1 MWQKIVVAF
10 GRVLI
15 ASIFFVGGLSKIFH
29 WNQTLIQIQSVFSD
43 WKAYVAGTSL
53 ESFFEALIPMS
64 AFLLILAIALEL
76 IGGASVLIGYKPKWG
91 ALCLILFLI
100 PTTIFFHHFW
110 FLEGI
115 ARSEE
120 QMAFIKNVA
129 ILGGLFILFG
139 HEKKTLHRL

>member
-1 MWQKIVVAF
+1 MVAF

-15 ASIFFVGGLSKIFH
+15 ASIFFIGALGKIFN
-29 WNQTLIQIQSVFSD
+29 WNQTLIQAQSVFSD
-43 WKAYVAGTSL
+43 WKAYVAGTGL
-53 ESFFEALIPMS
+53 ESFFDLLIPMS
-64 AFLLILAIALEL
+64 ALLLIVAIALEL
-76 IGGASVLIGYKPKWG
+76 IGASSVLIGYKPKWG

-115 ARSEE
+115 ARAEE
-120 QMAFIKNVA
+120 QMAFAKNCA

-139 HEKKTLHRL
+139 HEKKKLHRF